1 LDAVTAWPSTFHV
14 IEDVGAET
22 TNATSKTLWWTPGRK
37 LVVWPLFAGGGEKK
51 LSEPELTNT
60 VPEFALM

>member
-1 LDAVTAWPSTFHV
+1 LDAVTAWPSTLQV

-22 TNATSKTLWWTPGRK
+22 TSATSKTLWWTPGKK
-37 LVVWPLFAGGGEKK
+37 LVVCPLFAGGGEKK
-51 LSEPELTNT
+51 FSEPASTNT